1 MMNYKRL
8 KMLYQD
14 ALAYIEKNKR
24 DELDWARSVN
34 VDTFNDL
41 KAKQFLTEY
50 CWVVYVSGFRVA
62 VVEKKFPALKT
73 AFKNFDIEEL
83 SKLKSVS
90 PVLQVI
96 NHKGKANGFLNG
108 AKMIYREGFSDF
120 KKRLE
125 KEGINVLCELPYIGN
140 ITKKHLAKNI
150 GFADVAKNDI
160 WLERVRDFVS
170 AKNVDELTEYLST
183 EFNESKHVVDVVLWR
198 FCADNG
204 LPKA

>member
-1 MMNYKRL
+1 MNYKKL

-14 ALAYIEKNKR
+14 ALAYIEKNKW

-34 VDTFNDL
+34 ADTFKHL
-41 KAKQFLTEY
+41 KARQFLYMY
-50 CWVVYVSGFRVA
+50 CWVVYASGFRVA
-62 VVEKKFPALKT
+62 VVEEKFPALKK
-73 AFKNFDIEEL
+73 AFKNFDIEKL
-83 SKLKSVS
+83 SKLRSVS
-90 PVLQVI
+90 QVMEII
-96 NHKGKANGFLNG
+96 NHEGKVNGFLKG
-108 AKMIYREGFSDF
+108 TKQIYQEGFSSF

-140 ITKKHLAKNI
+140 ITKNHLAKNI
-150 GFADVAKNDI
+150 GLKDVAKNDI